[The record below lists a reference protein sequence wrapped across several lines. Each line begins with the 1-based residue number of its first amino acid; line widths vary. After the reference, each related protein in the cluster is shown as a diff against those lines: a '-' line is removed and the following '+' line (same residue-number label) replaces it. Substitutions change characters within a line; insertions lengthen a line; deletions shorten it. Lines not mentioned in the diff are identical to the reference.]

1 MKDVS
6 NTDNLDNSDDSNNQ
20 KHTFGFMFYKDEKEE
35 DIIEWCPHCEEEVK
49 IKGIAQK
56 QTCPVCGEDILPCSL
71 CNHNYVN
78 CNKCTIK

>member
-1 MKDVS
+1 MKSVS
-6 NTDNLDNSDDSNNQ
+6 NTDNLDNSDDSKNQ
-20 KHTFGFMFYKDEKEE
+20 KLGFMFYRNNLE
-35 DIIEWCPHCEEEVK
+35 DTIVEWCPNCCYEVN
-49 IKGIAQK
+49 IKNKAEK

>member
-6 NTDNLDNSDDSNNQ
+6 NTDNIDNSDNYKNQ
-20 KHTFGFMFYKDEKEE
+20 KHKFGFMFYKDNKEE

-56 QTCPVCGEDILPCSL
+56 QICPICGEDILPCSL

-78 CNKCTIK
+78 CNKCIIK